1 MPAMARKSK
10 GFGELLKQSRQFH
23 LSPKSTA
30 QFKKEAIIS
39 IREPST
45 ASPSNFEESEKRI
58 GEIVGLDEEGEVKEV
73 TLETLTI
80 YWHYL
85 QENLELPCLLTGIED
100 FAWEEYYV
108 IGNGSQKEHERLRKT
123 KPSYLDTY
131 ELSEWETS
139 VQEDPSLVVYVK
151 RQSDGKK
158 FFLALD
164 DLKAVD
170 VESKNYQLLDDYA
183 VWKANWY

>member
-1 MPAMARKSK
+1 MAKKSK
-10 GFGELLKQSRQFH
+10 GFGELLKQNRQSH
-23 LSPKSTA
+23 LSSKSTA
-30 QFKKEAIIS
+30 QFKNEPTIS

-45 ASPSNFEESEKRI
+45 APPSNFEESEKRI
-58 GEIVGLDEEGEVKEV
+58 GAIVGLEEDGEVREV

-85 QENLELPCLLTGIED
+85 QDNLELPCLLTGIED
-100 FAWEEYYV
+100 FSWEEYYV

-151 RQSDGKK
+151 RTSDGKK
-158 FFLALD
+158 FFLLLD
-164 DLKAVD
+164 ELKAVD
-170 VESKNYQLLDDYA
+170 ESSKNYQLLDDYA
-183 VWKANWY
+183 VWRANWY